1 MLFLPYNLTLKYL
14 LEWIKKQTIRKKY
27 LTFLYNSNIF
37 LVKFM
42 PESTPQA
49 PPPQVAYNP
58 ALTQQVQGP
67 PQVGAPAT
75 AAPAQAAG

>member
-1 MLFLPYNLTLKYL
+1 M
-14 LEWIKKQTIRKKY
+14 II
-27 LTFLYNSNIF
+27 IMGVIG
-37 LVKFM
+37 LVILIIIVMKFM